1 MQTPLEVIDMT
12 NATATSFLDVV
23 NNRHAVKKFDPSF
36 MLIAIGIAETPARA
50 SLRFPTSDT
59 VVWNEF

>member
-1 MQTPLEVIDMT
+1 MT